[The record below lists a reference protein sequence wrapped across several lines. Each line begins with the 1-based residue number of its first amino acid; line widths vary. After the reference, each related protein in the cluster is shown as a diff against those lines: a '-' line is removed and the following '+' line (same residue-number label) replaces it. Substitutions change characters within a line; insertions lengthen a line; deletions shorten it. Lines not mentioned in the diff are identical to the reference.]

1 MKRVVILQMV
11 AASVYVLFM
20 SSALAMPQAPP
31 GPYESI
37 EDEFHSTGYRGNNP
51 VPAPDPRLNV
61 QQFDTQHSRRN
72 HNRGPYYGTYPSEQ
86 DQPLM
91 PWPKP
96 YTQQPYQEGGYRG
109 YPQGLSR

>member
-1 MKRVVILQMV
+1 MKRVITLQVV
-11 AASVYVLFM
+11 AASVYALFM
-20 SSALAMPQAPP
+20 ASALAMPPAPP

-37 EDEFHSTGYRGNNP
+37 EDEFLSTGYSSNNS
-51 VPAPDPRLNV
+51 VPAPDTRLNAR
-61 QQFDTQHSRRN
+61 QFDGQHSQRN
-72 HNRGPYYGTYPSEQ
+72 QSRGPYYGTYPSEQ

-96 YTQQPYQEGGYRG
+96 YSQQPYQEGGYRG

>member
-1 MKRVVILQMV
+1 MKRVVILQVV
-11 AASVYVLFM
+11 AASAYALLM
-20 SSALAMPQAPP
+20 SSALAMPPAPP

-37 EDEFHSTGYRGNNP
+37 EDEFLSTGYGSNTP
-51 VPAPDPRLNV
+51 VPTADPRLNAR
-61 QQFDTQHSRRN
+61 QFDARQSHRN
-72 HNRGPYYGTYPSEQ
+72 QSRGPYYGTYPSEQ

-96 YTQQPYQEGGYRG
+96 HTQQPYQEGGYRG